1 MRRAFT
7 VATVFTGTAACA
19 AAFAPA
25 AGAVTAARDQPLEP
39 ATSHRNCAI
48 GPRTTSTVF
57 WWLPSAH
64 HGPTC
69 VGGANNYREVT
80 FVSNSYSAF
89 CAGNNSGYY
98 VVGGEAHYYKPG
110 ETKASILG
118 TYAGTY
124 ITSVSIYGWTGHDT
138 CAT

>member
-25 AGAVTAARDQPLEP
+25 AGAVTTARDQPLEP
-39 ATSHRNCAI
+39 ATSHRNCAT

-57 WWLPSAH
+57 WWLPGAD

-69 VGGANNYREVT
+69 VGGANYRGSVT
-80 FVSNSYSAF
+80 FLYNSYSDF
-89 CAGNNSGYY
+89 CAGNNSGWYKSP
-98 VVGGEAHYYKPG
+98 GDANAHYYKPG
-110 ETKASILG
+110 ETKAALP
-118 TYAGTY
+118 AHDTY
-124 ITSVSIYGWTGHDT
+124 ISYVSIYHWTGTDT
-138 CAT
+138 CST